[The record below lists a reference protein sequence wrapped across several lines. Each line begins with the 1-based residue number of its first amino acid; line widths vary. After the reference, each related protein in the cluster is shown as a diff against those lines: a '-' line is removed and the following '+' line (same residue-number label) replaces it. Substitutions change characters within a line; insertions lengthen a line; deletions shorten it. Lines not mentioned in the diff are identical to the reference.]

1 MWARASGQLTRH
13 VRITVMLLVVALL
26 GAGCGDDEAGTPAA
40 TAAPASAV
48 SSSSTT
54 QGAPTVAVADTD
66 LGPVLVDGQGFTLYR
81 FTEDAEGVSNCTD
94 ACAEAW
100 PPVIHD
106 GELLV
111 GDRLDATRFGTVT
124 RPDETVQ
131 LTVDGLPLYR
141 FAADTEPGH
150 TNGQG
155 SGGVWF
161 AVTPDGQLVGPEGA
175 GANDGATSTT
185 GDGAATSTT
194 FPPLDY

>member
-1 MWARASGQLTRH
+1 
-13 VRITVMLLVVALL
+13 MLLVVVLL
-26 GAGCGDDEAGTPAA
+26 GAGCGDDGAGTPAA

-54 QGAPTVAVADTD
+54 EGTPTVAVADTD

-81 FTEDAEGVSNCTD
+81 FTEDAEGVSNCSD

-100 PPVIHD
+100 PPLIHE
-106 GELLV
+106 GALLV
-111 GDRLDATRFGTVT
+111 GDSLDATQFGTVT
-124 RPDETVQ
+124 RPDGAVQ

-141 FAADTEPGH
+141 FAADNEPGQ

-161 AVTPDGQLVGPEGA
+161 AVTPEGQLVGPEGA
-175 GANDGATSTT
+175 GAADDTPDTT

-194 FPPLDY
+194 FPSMDY